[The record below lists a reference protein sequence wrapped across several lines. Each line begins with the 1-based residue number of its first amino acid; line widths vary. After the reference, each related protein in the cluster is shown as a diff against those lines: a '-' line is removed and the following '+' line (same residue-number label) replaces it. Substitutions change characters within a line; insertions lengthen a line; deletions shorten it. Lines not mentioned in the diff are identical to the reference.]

1 MQLICDM
8 DVCKFD
14 ILMRKAIEI
23 PIRWIVK

>member
-14 ILMRKAIEI
+14 ILTRKTIEI